1 MEVMRALLELDCF
14 PCGMEYFPAANDDQ
28 WSFISELIDQ
38 CDYYIVVVGNRYGSM
53 DEYGISYTEKEYRYA
68 IERGIPIIG
77 FLHSDPA
84 SIPNGKSDSDSTA
97 IKKLEAFRKLVQT
110 RLCKEWT
117 NAADLGAVVS
127 RSLTQLMK
135 RNPRPGWVRADQLAS
150 TEAAEEILRLRRQ
163 IDDLIL
169 EQTTSAFVRPQ
180 GSDDLAQGDEELLVE
195 YTLTVSDRSK
205 GYPYEKKRLIY
216 SEKFTWAILLK
227 TFGPLFLTKSK
238 LSNLKLALNRA
249 LKERAF
255 ETVEMSFPALEF
267 GAASISESSLQTITV
282 QFVALGY
289 LRLEMDNDES
299 GQEVRLAALT
309 PLGRQQLMTVTAIKS
324 IMSSD
329 QR

>member
-53 DEYGISYTEKEYRYA
+53 DECGISYTEKEYRYA
-68 IERGIPIIG
+68 IEKGIPIIG

-84 SIPNGKSDSDSTA
+84 SIPNGKSDSDSTT
-97 IKKLEAFRKLVQT
+97 IKKLEEFRRLVQS

-135 RNPRPGWVRADQLAS
+135 RNPRPGWVRADQIAS
-150 TEAAEEILRLRRQ
+150 TEASEEILRLRRQ
-163 IDDLIL
+163 IDDLML
-169 EQTTSAFVRPQ
+169 QQTTSAFVKPQ
-180 GSDDLAQGDEELLVE
+180 GSDELAQGDEVVSVE

-216 SEKFTWAILLK
+216 SEKFTWTILFK

-255 ETVEMSFPALEF
+255 EMTEISFPEHEF
-267 GAASISESSLQTITV
+267 GAASISESSLQTVTV

-289 LRLEMDNDES
+289 LRLEMDKDES
-299 GQEVRLAALT
+299 GQEVRLAELT

-329 QR
+329 Y